1 MSKSRVSIIR
11 ARYIGKNTADFEHF
25 RIYSL
30 FNWIEDGIIMVKGT
44 ATATAGY
51 RNLSQMAKHWQIING
66 DDKPYAAKQK

>member
-30 FNWIEDGIIMVKGT
+30 FNWIEDGIIVVKGT
-44 ATATAGY
+44 ATPTMGY
-51 RNLSQMAKHWQIING
+51 PDLSHMAKHWQIING
-66 DDKPYAAKQK
+66 NDKPYATKQK